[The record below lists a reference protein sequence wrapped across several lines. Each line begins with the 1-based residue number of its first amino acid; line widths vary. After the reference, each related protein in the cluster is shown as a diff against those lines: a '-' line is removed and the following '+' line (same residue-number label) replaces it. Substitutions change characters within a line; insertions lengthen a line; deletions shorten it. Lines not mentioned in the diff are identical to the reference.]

1 MGVSMVRLS
10 QPPVSPGK
18 CWKSELQRMLEQEA
32 VATAELVSR
41 EDCLQVTQ
49 RDLDRGGLTFG
60 PYESSPLRG
69 LHFDVAEDT
78 AAS

>member
-1 MGVSMVRLS
+1 MVRLAEQAPS
-10 QPPVSPGK
+10 GK
-18 CWKSELQRMLEQEA
+18 CWKSELQRLLEQESI
-32 VATAELVSR
+32 ATAELVSR

-49 RDLDRGGLTFG
+49 RDHDRSGGLTFG
-60 PYESSPLRG
+60 PYERSPLRG